1 MITASALTL
10 LVIAGLFAWAA
21 VDPVWR
27 SGWEDNIASA
37 RADLLGARLLAL
49 CALATAFAA
58 GLML

>member
-10 LVIAGLFAWAA
+10 LVIAGLFAWAG

-27 SGWEDNIASA
+27 SGLEDAAAA
-37 RADLLGARLLAL
+37 RADLRGAHVLAL
-49 CALATAFAA
+49 CGLATAFAA